1 MLGEALAKILRS
13 QLGQYLDTEDLEVRV
28 AFGKPIELKN
38 VKLRESALRDAN
50 LPLRCVYGKVEQLS
64 IEIPWT
70 NPYGK
75 PTVININGL
84 YMLIVPTTSVGYD
97 QEREDRA
104 EQEAKMAKIAVIE
117 EAKHR
122 DRLLEKDDGGDSFM
136 QKLLA
141 NIFKNLVVTVT
152 DVHIRYEDK
161 QTNQDNPFGAGL
173 TLDRLEIRTSNETKK
188 QDGKK
193 SFNKEV
199 LIASLAVYW
208 QPRERV
214 LYSENSYQEDEV
226 RDIQFKTK
234 IARRDSGCKG
244 LKYLLGPISM
254 EADLTWVPNPKRV
267 DFTKPQIDLKI
278 TMAELKLNMT
288 KHQYHDFAMLLHSL
302 NTMTL
307 AARYRKYKAA
317 NHLENVTNFKG
328 RGRDLWKY
336 AMDSI
341 LEEEIRPKLKMWS
354 PSHIRD
360 HLARCKEYRDR
371 YKDKLLGETGNEND
385 DRLKELEMEL
395 DAFNINISRER
406 AEILADNKRR
416 MDAENSSG
424 WFGWMWNKKKPDNAE
439 GAGGLVLLDQAYQS
453 LSQDD
458 KRALYEAI
466 DYHEEAEEGTLEFPK
481 RFVKFKVR
489 FQLGGFVIKI
499 QDEDLPSPSSVLTLI
514 LEEVQLELQQR
525 PAASNFLLAINM
537 ENLTVTGLHTSNKK
551 PLKLISTVK
560 KVNGELNLLNFEFE
574 MNPPA
579 NPGGDLDED
588 KGSLYD
594 RKLNIFTSPLEI
606 VYDTKTIFRLVD
618 VFKSPEEVKI
628 DYLQESAID
637 TFKEYKDV
645 KMSQLGWEFARE
657 NHVFFNVNIELQSSY
672 FIFPKKGEYY
682 EGCPA
687 LIANLGSVIVKSKEV
702 TEGMVN
708 SKKNGT
714 VGSTDF
720 EKKFKENLLDQAYD
734 KFCIALNDME
744 LLLAKEGENW
754 RQELLNPKSKLFLLK
769 PINLEVN
776 LRMCLIPNDPD
787 FPVYKLSGQ
796 LPKGIEVCI
805 EEKRLMALAEIAEDI
820 LDPDDDMKYA
830 TEILPL
836 KRNDSEGSFASAVSS
851 IGTIG
856 SGYIGRKQVSTVV
869 VNVPHHERKEKTFS
883 SKVTKLE
890 MDFSIKNLQLDIEED
905 EKLLFSFQLEE
916 LSAKMS
922 VKNYNMQGEF
932 GIGGCLCQQAKFK
945 MPDASPVALLSTK
958 KKQSGTEKLLL
969 VKVSKLGEKSPNW
982 SGVHLAITA
991 SMSSVNLCLH
1001 QDAILDLAKEATTWI
1016 SKIQAKASKLIGAPE
1031 EVKSKKSGSVIGSQ
1045 SPHMRLSRQG
1055 VVRRLSR
1062 QSSGEASTNMGKSI
1076 KKPRITPHRRAMSSV
1091 KEEAIDLQITAN
1103 LKGVSAILMTS
1114 KINFATVEVQDL
1126 ETDLKFSRS
1135 KTEIFSKLRDFKIF
1149 DLSNSTRYRMLAESL
1164 GQDVFNVTV
1173 CIYDMLG
1180 EKDKE
1185 MGRPDVLVKAEMG
1198 QLKFVFLMKFITD
1211 FLLFIDPFTNMKEF
1225 IYEQTLDAYDKTTK
1239 LVGEA
1244 YQSAT
1249 RVKLD
1254 IEMAA
1259 PIIILPVSS
1268 RKPFTF
1274 EANLGKLKLQNHH
1287 HSTLH
1292 YAHTVLLD
1300 TMSFRLSDMSV
1311 SRSKIADDKNDN
1323 STLGTSN
1330 IIQPISFDL
1339 EITRN
1344 MEGAFKEA
1352 DLPEISVNGTL
1363 YEIRAEISKDDYNTL
1378 IAMVMENFQE
1388 KGVLEAA
1395 QKTASMSNKDLN
1407 LPIESRT
1414 GPKYTSQLSISS
1426 RKSRNSESFDVT
1438 KGKSSKAKLAEFT
1451 IILKGF
1457 KIRLYKDNTNLTQQ
1471 NAKRDQRKALAQI
1484 EVNNLTVKGD
1494 YRVSGALRANAA
1506 LNDVVLEDVRPTLAQ
1521 IDVGD
1526 RIVRLL
1532 ESKKM
1537 GEQTKD
1543 MITVKYTKDHLG
1555 MESVDCHISSFVVVA
1570 SVSYL
1575 IEIANFFIPED
1586 LPDVAFSGDVP
1597 PEGIIINDNN
1607 EAAVTTTRTVLVK
1620 MEEPD
1625 IVLVNNIEDIN
1636 TDALMLNAELSIN
1649 LTQQPDR
1656 LSFVLTVDRLRG
1668 HTCKFNPAI
1677 REQTLAQILQPT
1689 NMGMHFSQDSDANRT
1704 RIDIN
1709 FNHLVL
1715 NVSPASIYIIY
1726 NSYNTF
1732 MENLSNLEQEQEDS
1746 SETGSSV
1753 LPSEGEHLWGTT
1765 AFSEEDV
1772 WYLKPDEA
1780 VDPLGRNADTVSL
1793 ASTVSLFGDQQLMF
1807 NINQLI
1813 VTVEAGLGNNT
1824 IPMILVESKLSG
1836 EVRNWSDRRMSV
1848 LATTQLEMA
1857 YYNSKFALWEPVIE
1871 PIGYLTNTG
1880 RTAHNRW
1887 SLDIRY
1893 QNNSPHDLGSAI
1905 LSPNFTGGD
1914 EPDGFVCPE
1923 NLPPLTDIGIHSTE
1937 TLQITITKSFLAVLN
1952 SLSESFSPSA
1962 LEKISSKEAP
1972 MEPFKVVNKCGRQVT
1987 LVLGEHRNFTFYQN
2001 QEQTGMSVQPEIEPG
2016 AIKALNLRFNRHST
2030 ADNSYRTYVS
2040 PLRNQSDQSEATL
2053 KMKVH
2058 GETKS
2063 FEVPVN
2069 KADTRFFKFP
2079 YRGSEY
2085 GDEQGIVST
2094 VHVENGTK
2102 YVTLTSILTFKNN
2115 YPGSIK
2121 IWQESNQRFQE
2132 LHTLEKSQTWN
2143 TPISNVYTETGRFY
2157 FSLDGSQQNMGL
2169 ECVSWREIGKT
2180 KGSYRKKIQCTNTN
2194 SEPDVYLNIEGTSEE
2209 IFNERSSDLSQT
2221 MYNISIRPSVV
2232 LKNCLPMSL
2241 HYACGDASTYS
2252 TLEEG
2257 QIGCLEDMRHGQTLI
2272 RFNLFGWR
2280 QVDLQC
2286 IKVFEENMKQLEYWR
2301 FESTDPTVSSLRVD
2315 LGVIKDVSKGTVVLS
2330 IFAPF
2335 WFVNKTQKRLYFK
2348 GHDGINEIVHYPE
2361 EEKVPMMFSYISKSW
2376 LGKKKISM
2384 KVDNSL
2390 WSDPFTVDT
2399 IGDTGKITCK
2409 LDARRGS
2416 LKRNFK
2422 NSEKRS
2428 DDAFNVG
2435 IQISQSSSSFTK
2447 IVTFTPYYMIF
2458 NAAQFDII
2466 LKEVEDEMEGVT
2478 VPVGQCVPFW
2488 PIYGGGAVVC
2498 QAKDYPGVTVPF
2510 SLSEQNP
2517 TLLMLSNKCGGIDV
2531 SVKTDNSS
2539 QTLVTLSGYKA
2550 GQAPVL
2556 LVNNTPTWTIQ
2567 YGEQGSQNK
2576 KLLGPGEKVLFTW
2589 EKPSGAR
2596 VLHWSVDGIQGA
2608 KVYENGLK
2616 TDDCDAFRV
2625 GTGQFAWVSFLDG
2638 MQRVLLFTNQPLL
2651 AQQLAKTTG
2660 ESERIE
2666 QEIDISIY
2674 GVGLS
2679 LINNDSAVRREL
2691 AYLSVT
2697 SSDIVW
2703 EIRKEGKQR
2712 YKSLTQGHC
2721 QAIEHDF
2728 MVYSR
2733 MLAIGK
2739 SPAPRREIDNGAVVV
2754 NYIDEKM
2761 EAPFRG
2767 KIKRQFQKGLWF
2779 QMRTS
2784 QHQRQFHL
2792 KVNHVQLDNQLA
2804 ECLYPVIAAPVPPPR
2819 SVTAVSVPKPFIELS
2834 ILEYTSPEHN
2844 MKQYK
2849 YIHALVQEMHLKVE
2863 LGFINALSEL
2873 FEEEEILEENT
2884 GEKLELDLD
2893 IARKELKEH
2902 AIMTVTQGKK
2912 DFYDYLHLSPL
2923 KVHVS
2928 FSLTS
2933 YNARRDGTSVNRGS
2947 NFINLLLQSFGV
2959 TITDSNDIIFRL
2971 AYFERKHQ
2979 FFGWDDL
2986 VSEMNRHYTSQ
2997 AIKQM
3002 YVILLGLDVI
3012 GNPFGLAVGVARSVE
3027 DLFYEP
3033 FQGAVEGPSEF
3044 AEGLAIGVRSVFSG
3058 VVGGAAGTVSK
3069 ITGALGKG
3077 LASLTFD
3084 EKFQQK
3090 RREAIKRRGHQDNN
3104 LAVGMARN
3112 TRDLGMG
3119 FLGGI
3124 SGVVLKPIEGAKDE
3138 GFGGF
3143 FKGVGKGVAGLV
3155 TRPTGGIVDFA
3166 SGTFDTVKRAT
3177 EVNDEF
3183 SRARPARY
3191 IHPDGVVRYYD
3202 KKEAVG
3208 ARLVR
3213 QVDKGRLAQ
3222 EIYMLHENIID
3233 NREIFLLTHRRVLYI
3248 QSNTVMGG
3256 WSSDWE
3262 YEYSAIQGIPTIE
3275 RGDGGRWFIII
3286 HPKEERKTVLGLFGK
3301 GSGKKIFLPEG
3312 STKETAQFL
3321 ARIIEDLRTC
3331 QNNFEPVFMRMIL
3344 QKSK

>member
-1 MLGEALAKILRS
+1 
-13 QLGQYLDTEDLEVRV
+13 
-28 AFGKPIELKN
+28 
-38 VKLRESALRDAN
+38 
-50 LPLRCVYGKVEQLS
+50 
-64 IEIPWT
+64 
-70 NPYGK
+70 
-75 PTVININGL
+75 
-84 YMLIVPTTSVGYD
+84 
-97 QEREDRA
+97 
-104 EQEAKMAKIAVIE
+104 
-117 EAKHR
+117 
-122 DRLLEKDDGGDSFM
+122 
-136 QKLLA
+136 
-141 NIFKNLVVTVT
+141 
-152 DVHIRYEDK
+152 
-161 QTNQDNPFGAGL
+161 
-173 TLDRLEIRTSNETKK
+173 
-188 QDGKK
+188 
-193 SFNKEV
+193 
-199 LIASLAVYW
+199 
-208 QPRERV
+208 
-214 LYSENSYQEDEV
+214 
-226 RDIQFKTK
+226 
-234 IARRDSGCKG
+234 
-244 LKYLLGPISM
+244 
-254 EADLTWVPNPKRV
+254 
-267 DFTKPQIDLKI
+267 
-278 TMAELKLNMT
+278 
-288 KHQYHDFAMLLHSL
+288 
-302 NTMTL
+302 
-307 AARYRKYKAA
+307 
-317 NHLENVTNFKG
+317 
-328 RGRDLWKY
+328 
-336 AMDSI
+336 
-341 LEEEIRPKLKMWS
+341 
-354 PSHIRD
+354 
-360 HLARCKEYRDR
+360 
-371 YKDKLLGETGNEND
+371 
-385 DRLKELEMEL
+385 
-395 DAFNINISRER
+395 
-406 AEILADNKRR
+406 
-416 MDAENSSG
+416 
-424 WFGWMWNKKKPDNAE
+424 
-439 GAGGLVLLDQAYQS
+439 
-453 LSQDD
+453 
-458 KRALYEAI
+458 
-466 DYHEEAEEGTLEFPK
+466 
-481 RFVKFKVR
+481 
-489 FQLGGFVIKI
+489 
-499 QDEDLPSPSSVLTLI
+499 
-514 LEEVQLELQQR
+514 
-525 PAASNFLLAINM
+525 
-537 ENLTVTGLHTSNKK
+537 
-551 PLKLISTVK
+551 
-560 KVNGELNLLNFEFE
+560 
-574 MNPPA
+574 
-579 NPGGDLDED
+579 
-588 KGSLYD
+588 
-594 RKLNIFTSPLEI
+594 
-606 VYDTKTIFRLVD
+606 
-618 VFKSPEEVKI
+618 
-628 DYLQESAID
+628 
-637 TFKEYKDV
+637 
-645 KMSQLGWEFARE
+645 
-657 NHVFFNVNIELQSSY
+657 
-672 FIFPKKGEYY
+672 
-682 EGCPA
+682 
-687 LIANLGSVIVKSKEV
+687 
-702 TEGMVN
+702 
-708 SKKNGT
+708 
-714 VGSTDF
+714 
-720 EKKFKENLLDQAYD
+720 
-734 KFCIALNDME
+734 
-744 LLLAKEGENW
+744 
-754 RQELLNPKSKLFLLK
+754 
-769 PINLEVN
+769 
-776 LRMCLIPNDPD
+776 MCLIPNDPEY
-787 FPVYKLSGQ
+787 PVYKLSGQ
-796 LPKGIEVCI
+796 LPNGIAVCI

-820 LDPDDDMKYA
+820 LDPEDDMKYA
-830 TEILPL
+830 TIIVPL
-836 KRNDSEGSFASAVSS
+836 RRNDSEGSFASAVSS
-851 IGTIG
+851 IGTVG

-869 VNVPHHERKEKTFS
+869 VNVPQHEKKEKKFS
-883 SKVTKLE
+883 SKVTKLQ
-890 MDFSIKNLQLDIEED
+890 MDFRIKNLNLDIEED
-905 EKLLFSFQLEE
+905 EKLLFRFQLQE
-916 LSAKMS
+916 LSANLI
-922 VKNYNMQGEF
+922 VKNYNIQGEF
-932 GIGGCLCQQAKFK
+932 GIGGCLCQQAKFQ
-945 MPDASPVALLSTK
+945 MPDGSPVALLSTN
-958 KKQSGTEKLLL
+958 KQQHSGTDKLLS

-982 SGVHLAITA
+982 TGVHLSIVATV
-991 SMSSVNLCLH
+991 SSVNLCLH
-1001 QDAILDLAKEATTWI
+1001 QDAILDLAKEATTWLT
-1016 SKIQAKASKLIGAPE
+1016 KIQSKASKLIGAPE
-1031 EVKSKKSGSVIGSQ
+1031 EGKSKKSSSVVGSQ
-1045 SPHMRLSRQG
+1045 SPGMRLSRQG

-1062 QSSGEASTNMGKSI
+1062 QSSGEGSSNMSKSL
-1076 KKPRITPHRRAMSSV
+1076 KKPRTIPYRRAMSSV
-1091 KEEAIDLQITAN
+1091 KEEAIDLQITAEF
-1103 LKGVSAILMTS
+1103 KGVSAMLMTT
-1114 KINFATVEVQDL
+1114 KVNLATIEVQDL
-1126 ETDLKFSRS
+1126 NTHLKFSRS
-1135 KTEIFSKLRDFKIF
+1135 KTEIIAKLRDFKIF
-1149 DLSNSTRYRMLAESL
+1149 DLSKDTMYRMLAESC

-1173 CIYDMLG
+1173 CMYDMLG
-1180 EKDKE
+1180 ERDKE
-1185 MGRPDVLVKAEMG
+1185 MGMPDVLVKAEMG
-1198 QLKFVFLMKFITD
+1198 QLKFIFLMKFISD

-1254 IEMAA
+1254 ISMEA

-1287 HSTLH
+1287 HSTQH

-1300 TMSFRLSDMSV
+1300 TMSFELSNMSL
-1311 SRSKIADDKNDN
+1311 SRSKIAEDKNDN

-1352 DLPEISVNGTL
+1352 DLPEIKVKGTL
-1363 YEIRAEISKDDYNTL
+1363 YEIRAELSKDDYNTL
-1378 IAMVMENFQE
+1378 IAMVIENFQE
-1388 KGVLEAA
+1388 KGVLEPVN
-1395 QKTASMSNKDLN
+1395 KTASMSNKNLN

-1426 RKSRNSESFDVT
+1426 RKSRNSDSFDMT
-1438 KGKSSKAKLAEFT
+1438 KGKSSKAKLAEFN
-1451 IILKGF
+1451 IIFKGF
-1457 KIRLYKDNTNLTQQ
+1457 KVRIYKDNTDLSHTNS
-1471 NAKRDQRKALAQI
+1471 KRDYRKALAQI
-1484 EVNNLTVKGD
+1484 EVNNLTVEGN
-1494 YRVSGALRANAA
+1494 YRVSGALKAVAC
-1506 LNDVVLEDVRPTLAQ
+1506 LNDVVLEDVRPTLPQA
-1521 IDVGD
+1521 DVEK

-1532 ESKKM
+1532 ESKKV
-1537 GEQTKD
+1537 GEQRKD

-1586 LPDVAFSGDVP
+1586 LPEVAIFGDVQ
-1597 PEGIIINDNN
+1597 EGGIIVYDPESDSNQLPAI
-1607 EAAVTTTRTVLVK
+1607 TRTVLVK

-1689 NMGMHFSQDSDANRT
+1689 NMGMHFSQNSEPNRT

-1732 MENLSNLEQEQEDS
+1732 MENLTNEQELEEN
-1746 SETGSSV
+1746 SESGSA
-1753 LPSEGEHLWGTT
+1753 LPLSEGEHLWGTT
-1765 AFSEEDV
+1765 TFSEEDL
-1772 WYLKPDEA
+1772 WYLKPDDA
-1780 VDPLGRNADTVSL
+1780 IDPLCRNPDTISL
-1793 ASTVSLFGDQQLMF
+1793 ASTVSMSGDQQLMF

-1836 EVRNWSDRRMSV
+1836 EVRNWSGRMSV
-1848 LATTQLEMA
+1848 LATTQLEIA

-1893 QNNSPHDLGSAI
+1893 QVNSRSDLGSAI

-1937 TLQITITKSFLAVLN
+1937 TLQVTITKSFLSVLN

-1962 LEKISSKEAP
+1962 LERISLKEVP
-1972 MEPFKVVNKCGRQVT
+1972 MEPFLVVNNSGRQVT
-1987 LVLGEHRNFTFYQN
+1987 LVLGEHRNFSFYQN
-2001 QEQTGMSVQPEIEPG
+2001 QEHEGLSIHPEIEPG
-2016 AIKALNLRFNRHST
+2016 ARKALNLRFNRHSA

-2053 KMKVH
+2053 KMKVQ
-2058 GETKS
+2058 GETKA
-2063 FEVPVN
+2063 FEVPIN

-2079 YRGSEY
+2079 YRGSEF

-2121 IWQESNQRFQE
+2121 VWQEVQQRFQE
-2132 LHTLEKSQTWN
+2132 LHTLEKGQSWN
-2143 TPISNVYTETGRFY
+2143 TPISHVYTETGRFF
-2157 FSLDGSQQNMGL
+2157 FSLNGPHQNMGL
-2169 ECVSWREIGKT
+2169 ECISWREIGKT

-2194 SEPDVYLNIEGTSEE
+2194 GEPDVYLNIEGTPEE

-2232 LKNCLPMSL
+2232 LKNCLPMAV
-2241 HYACGDASTYS
+2241 HYACGSASSFS

-2257 QIGCLEDMRHGQTLI
+2257 QIGCLEDMRHGQTLL
-2272 RFNLFGWR
+2272 RFKLFGWR

-2286 IKVFEENMKQLEYWR
+2286 NKVFEENMKQLEYWR

-2335 WFVNKTQKRLYFK
+2335 WFVNKTQKRLFFK
-2348 GHDGINEIVHYPE
+2348 GHDGNHEIAHHPE
-2361 EEKVPMMFSYISKSW
+2361 EEKVPIMFSYISKSW
-2376 LGKKKISM
+2376 LGKRKISM

-2390 WSDPFTVDT
+2390 WSDPFTIDT
-2399 IGDTGKITCK
+2399 IGDTGKISCK

-2422 NSEKRS
+2422 NSDKRG

-2447 IVTFTPYYMIF
+2447 IVTFTPYYMIY

-2466 LKEVEDEMEGVT
+2466 LKEVEDEQEGVN
-2478 VPVGQCVPFW
+2478 VPAGQCVPFW
-2488 PIYGGGAVVC
+2488 PIFGGGAVVC
-2498 QAKDYPGVTVPF
+2498 QAKDHPGVTVPF
-2510 SLSEQNP
+2510 SLTEQNP
-2517 TLLMLSNKCGGIDV
+2517 TLLMLSNKYGGIDV
-2531 SVKTDNSS
+2531 RVKTDNSS

-2550 GQAPVL
+2550 GQAPVM

-2567 YGEQGSQNK
+2567 YGEQGSHNK

-2589 EKPSGAR
+2589 EKPSGVR
-2596 VLHWSVDGIQGA
+2596 VLHWSVSGVPGA
-2608 KVYENGLK
+2608 KVYENSLK
-2616 TDDCDAFRV
+2616 TDECDAFRV
-2625 GTGQFAWVSFLDG
+2625 GNGQFAWVSFLDG
-2638 MQRVLLFTNQPLL
+2638 MQRVLLFTSQPML

-2674 GVGLS
+2674 GVGIS
-2679 LINNDSAVRREL
+2679 LVNNDSAVRREL

-2739 SPAPRREIDNGAVVV
+2739 SPGPRREIDNGVVVV

-2761 EAPFRG
+2761 EAPYRG
-2767 KIKRQFQKGLWF
+2767 KIRRQFQKGLWF

-2792 KVNHVQLDNQLA
+2792 KINHVQLDNQLA

-2819 SVTAVSVPKPFIELS
+2819 SVTAVSVPKPLIELS

-2849 YIHALVQEMHLKVE
+2849 YIHALVQEMHLKIE
-2863 LGFINALSEL
+2863 LGFINAISEL

-2884 GEKLELDLD
+2884 GEKLEIDLD
-2893 IARKELKEH
+2893 IARKELKDH
-2902 AIMTVTQGKK
+2902 AIMTVSQGKK

-2923 KVHVS
+2923 KIHVS

-3084 EKFQQK
+3084 SKFQQK
-3090 RREAIKRRGHQDNN
+3090 RREAIKRRDHQDN

-3202 KKEAVG
+3202 KKEAIG

-3233 NREIFLLTHRRVLYI
+3233 SREIFLLTHRRVLYI

-3275 RGDGGRWFIII
+3275 KEGGRWFIII
-3286 HPKEERKTVLGLFGK
+3286 HPKEERKTVLGLFSK
-3301 GSGKKIFLPEG
+3301 SSGKKIFLPEG
-3312 STKETAQFL
+3312 STKDTAQFL

-3331 QNNFEPVFMRMIL
+3331 QNNYEPVFMRMIL

>member
-1 MLGEALAKILRS
+1 MQIFHSGELLIVLLRYS
-13 QLGQYLDTEDLEVRV
+13 VIASL
-28 AFGKPIELKN
+28 
-38 VKLRESALRDAN
+38 
-50 LPLRCVYGKVEQLS
+50 LRCVYGKVEQLT
-64 IEIPWT
+64 IDIPWT
-70 NPYGK
+70 NPYGDS
-75 PTVININGL
+75 TVIKINGL

-97 QEREDRA
+97 QEREEKS

-122 DRLLEKDDGGDSFM
+122 DRLLDKEDGGDSFV

-152 DVHIRYEDK
+152 DVHIRYEDR
-161 QTNQDNPFGAGL
+161 QTNPDNPFGAGV
-173 TLDRLEIRTSNETKK
+173 TLDRLEIRTSNENKK

-208 QPRERV
+208 QPREKV
-214 LYSENSYQEDEV
+214 LYSENNYQEDEV

-234 IARRDSGCKG
+234 IARGDSGCKG

-254 EADLTWVPNPKRV
+254 EADLTWCPNPKRV

-278 TMAELKLNMT
+278 TMAELRLNMT

-302 NTMTL
+302 NAMTL

-317 NHLENVTNFKG
+317 NHLENVTHFKG
-328 RGRDLWKY
+328 RGRDLWKF

-341 LEEEIRPKLKMWS
+341 LEEEIRPKLRQWS
-354 PSHIRD
+354 PKHIRD
-360 HLARCKEYRDR
+360 HIARCREYRVR
-371 YKDKLLGETGNEND
+371 YKDKLLGVTAKENE
-385 DRLKELEMEL
+385 DRLKELEAEL
-395 DAFNINISRER
+395 DAFNINFSRGQ
-406 AEILADNKRR
+406 AEILADNKRKL
-416 MDAENSSG
+416 DAENSSG
-424 WFGWMWNKKKPDNAE
+424 WFGWMWGKKKPE
-439 GAGGLVLLDQAYQS
+439 TEESEGGLVLLDQAYQS
-453 LSQDD
+453 LSQED
-458 KRALYEAI
+458 KKALYEAI
-466 DYHEEAEEGTLEFPK
+466 DYHEEAEEGTLEYPK
-481 RFVKFKVR
+481 RFVKFKVG

-499 QDEDLPSPSSVLTLI
+499 QDEELPSPSSVLSLM
-514 LEEVQLELQQR
+514 LENVQLELQQR
-525 PAASNFLLAINM
+525 PAASNFVLTINM
-537 ENLTVTGLHTSNKK
+537 ENLTVTGLQTSTNRA
-551 PLKLISTVK
+551 PLKLISTIK
-560 KVNGELNLLNFEFE
+560 KANGELNLLNFEFE

-606 VYDTKTIFRLVD
+606 IYDTKTIFCLRD

-637 TFKEYKDV
+637 TIKEYKDV

-672 FIFPKKGEYY
+672 FIFPKRGEYY

-687 LIANLGSVIVKSKEV
+687 LIANLGSVLVRSKEV
-702 TEGMVN
+702 TEDMVN
-708 SKKNGT
+708 SKKHGAVENI
-714 VGSTDF
+714 DF
-720 EKKFKENLLDQAYD
+720 EKKFRNAILDQAYD
-734 KFCIALNDME
+734 KFSISLNDME

-754 RQELLNPKSKLFLLK
+754 RKELLNHKSKLFLLK

-776 LRMCLIPNDPD
+776 LRICLIPNDPD

-805 EEKRLMALAEIAEDI
+805 EEKRLLALAEIAEDI
-820 LDPDDDMKYA
+820 LDPEDDMKYLV
-830 TEILPL
+830 EIPL
-836 KRNDSEGSFASAVSS
+836 RRNDSEGSFASAVSS
-851 IGTIG
+851 IGTVG
-856 SGYIGRKQVSTVV
+856 SGYIGRKQVTSAV
-869 VNVPHHERKEKTFS
+869 VNVPQHERKEKTLS

-890 MDFSIKNLQLDIEED
+890 MDFCIKNLKLDIEED
-905 EKLLFSFQLEE
+905 EKLLFSFQLQE
-916 LSAKMS
+916 LSAKML
-922 VKNYNMQGEF
+922 VKNYNIQSEF
-932 GIGGCLCQQAKFK
+932 GIGACLCQQAKFQ
-945 MPDASPVALLSTK
+945 MPDGSPVALLSTDK
-958 KKQSGTEKLLL
+958 RQQASTDKLLL
-969 VKVSKLGEKSPNW
+969 VKVSKLGEKSPDW
-982 SGVHLAITA
+982 RGVHLAITA

-1016 SKIQAKASKLIGAPE
+1016 AKVQARASKLIGPSE
-1031 EVKSKKSGSVIGSQ
+1031 EVKSKKSASMIGGHSPALQ
-1045 SPHMRLSRQG
+1045 SRLSRQG

-1062 QSSGEASTNMGKSI
+1062 QSSGETSTTAMSKSV
-1076 KKPRITPHRRAMSSV
+1076 KKTTKITTHRRPMASV
-1091 KEEAIDLQITAN
+1091 KEEPVDLQINAK
-1103 LKGVSAILMTS
+1103 LQGVSARLMTS
-1114 KINFATVEVQDL
+1114 KVNFATVVVQDL
-1126 ETDLKFSRS
+1126 ETDLKFCKSR
-1135 KTEIFSKLRDFKIF
+1135 TEIFAKLRDFKIF

-1173 CIYDMLG
+1173 CIYDMLA

-1185 MGRPDVLVKAEMG
+1185 MGKPDVLVKAELG
-1198 QLKFVFLMKFITD
+1198 QLKFVFLMKFISD

-1225 IYEQTLDAYDKTTK
+1225 IYEQTLDAYDKTTR

-1274 EANLGKLKLQNHH
+1274 EANLGRLKLQNHH
-1287 HSTLH
+1287 HSTQH
-1292 YAHTVLLD
+1292 YAHTILLD

-1311 SRSKIADDKNDN
+1311 SRAKIAGDKNDN

-1352 DLPEISVNGTL
+1352 DLPEISINGTL

-1378 IAMVMENFQE
+1378 IAMVIENFQE
-1388 KGVLEAA
+1388 KGVLEAT
-1395 QKTASMSNKDLN
+1395 QKSASMSNKNLN

-1426 RKSRNSESFDVT
+1426 RKSRNSDSFDVT

-1451 IILKGF
+1451 IIFKGF
-1457 KIRLYKDNTNLTQQ
+1457 NVRLYKDNTDLSMQ
-1471 NAKRDQRKALAQI
+1471 NAKRDHRKALAQI

-1494 YRVSGALRANAA
+1494 YRVSGAIRANAA
-1506 LNDVVLEDVRPTLAQ
+1506 LNDVVLEDVRPTNVQTEA
-1521 IDVGD
+1521 GD

-1532 ESKKM
+1532 ESKKI

-1555 MESVDCHISSFVVVA
+1555 MENVDCHISSFVVVA

-1586 LPDVAFSGDVP
+1586 LPDVAFFGDVP
-1597 PEGIIINDNN
+1597 PEDGVVVEQDENMV
-1607 EAAVTTTRTVLVK
+1607 AATRTVLVK

-1649 LTQQPDR
+1649 LNQQPDR
-1656 LSFVLTVDRLRG
+1656 MSFVLTVDRLRG
-1668 HTCKFNPAI
+1668 HTCKFNPSI

-1689 NMGMHFSQDSDANRT
+1689 NMGMHFSQDSEANRT

-1732 MENLSNLEQEQEDS
+1732 MENLSVEQECEEGPDALACA
-1746 SETGSSV
+1746 

-1780 VDPLGRNADTVSL
+1780 VDPLGRNNADTISL
-1793 ASTVSLFGDQQLMF
+1793 ASTVSMFGDQQLMF

-1813 VTVEAGLGNNT
+1813 IQVEAGLGNNT

-1836 EVRNWSDRRMSV
+1836 EVRNWSGRMSV
-1848 LATTQLEMA
+1848 LATTQLEVA

-1893 QNNSPHDLGSAI
+1893 QVNSGHDLGSAI
-1905 LSPNFTGGD
+1905 LSPNFMGGD

-1962 LEKISSKEAP
+1962 LEKISSKEVP
-1972 MEPFKVVNKCGRQVT
+1972 MEPFIVVNKCGRQVT

-2001 QEQTGMSVQPEIEPG
+2001 QEHAGVTLQPDIDPG
-2016 AIKALNLRFNRHST
+2016 ARKALNLRFNRHST
-2030 ADNSYRTYVS
+2030 ADNNYRTYVS
-2040 PLRNQSDQSEATL
+2040 PLRTQSDQSEATL
-2053 KMKVH
+2053 KMKVQ

-2115 YPGSIK
+2115 YPGSIR
-2121 IWQESNQRFQE
+2121 IWRESEQRFQE
-2132 LHTLEKSQTWN
+2132 LHILEKGETWN
-2143 TPISNVYTETGRFY
+2143 TPISHVYTKTGRFY
-2157 FSLDGSQQNMGL
+2157 FSLAGPHQNMGL
-2169 ECVSWREIGKT
+2169 EHVSWREICKT

-2194 SEPDVYLNIEGTSEE
+2194 GEPDVYLNIEGTIEE

-2241 HYACGDASTYS
+2241 HFACGNASNYS
-2252 TLEEG
+2252 TLNEG
-2257 QIGCLEDMRHGQTLI
+2257 EIGCLEDMRHGQTLL
-2272 RFNLFGWR
+2272 RFKLFGWR

-2286 IKVFEENMKQLEYWR
+2286 NKVFEENMKQLEYWR
-2301 FESTDPTVSSLRVD
+2301 FESTDPTTSSLRVD

-2335 WFVNKTQKRLYFK
+2335 WFVNKTQRRLHFK
-2348 GHDGINEIVHYPE
+2348 GHDGVNEIVHYPE

-2390 WSDPFTVDT
+2390 WSDPFTIDT

-2422 NSEKRS
+2422 NSEKRG

-2458 NAAQFDII
+2458 NAAQFDIV

-2488 PIYGGGAVVC
+2488 PIYGGLSVVC

-2531 SVKTDNSS
+2531 RVKTDNSS
-2539 QTLVTLSGYKA
+2539 QTLVTLSGYKP

-2567 YGEQGSQNK
+2567 YGEQGSHNK

-2608 KVYENGLK
+2608 KVYENSLK

-2666 QEIDISIY
+2666 QEVDISIY
-2674 GVGLS
+2674 GVGIS
-2679 LINNDSAVRREL
+2679 LVNNDKAVMREL

-2739 SPAPRREIDNGAVVV
+2739 SPPPRRQIDNGAIVV

-2767 KIKRQFQKGLWF
+2767 KIKRQFVKGLWF

-2792 KVNHVQLDNQLA
+2792 KINHVQLDNQLA

-2849 YIHALVQEMHLKVE
+2849 YIHALVQEMHLKIE

-2884 GEKLELDLD
+2884 AEKLELDLD
-2893 IARKELKEH
+2893 IARKELKDH
-2902 AIMTVTQGKK
+2902 AIMTVSQGKK

-2933 YNARRDGTSVNRGS
+2933 YNARKDGTTVNRGS

-2986 VSEMNRHYTSQ
+2986 VSEMSRHYTSQ

-3090 RREAIKRRGHQDNN
+3090 RREAIKRRGQQDN
-3104 LAVGMARN
+3104 LAVGMVRN

-3119 FLGGI
+3119 FFNGV

-3155 TRPTGGIVDFA
+3155 TRPAGGIVDFA

-3183 SRARPARY
+3183 SRARSAR
-3191 IHPDGVVRYYD
+3191 
-3202 KKEAVG
+3202 
-3208 ARLVR
+3208 
-3213 QVDKGRLAQ
+3213 
-3222 EIYMLHENIID
+3222 
-3233 NREIFLLTHRRVLYI
+3233 
-3248 QSNTVMGG
+3248 
-3256 WSSDWE
+3256 
-3262 YEYSAIQGIPTIE
+3262 
-3275 RGDGGRWFIII
+3275 
-3286 HPKEERKTVLGLFGK
+3286 
-3301 GSGKKIFLPEG
+3301 
-3312 STKETAQFL
+3312 
-3321 ARIIEDLRTC
+3321 
-3331 QNNFEPVFMRMIL
+3331 
-3344 QKSK
+3344 